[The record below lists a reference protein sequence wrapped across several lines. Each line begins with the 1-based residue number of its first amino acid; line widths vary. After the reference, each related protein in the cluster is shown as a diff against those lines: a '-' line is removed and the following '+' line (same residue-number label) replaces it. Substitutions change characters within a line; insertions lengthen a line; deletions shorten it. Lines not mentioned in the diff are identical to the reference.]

1 MYTFVTMPAKKEGAL
16 AAARAQ
22 IVSNRALHLN
32 AMAAGIPP
40 WIQSRPMVPKTW
52 SPFLPGPC
60 PPAHQQSNRM
70 DVDDADGEKGQSKK
84 GKKQKRE
91 EEADMQWLGDKV

>member
-1 MYTFVTMPAKKEGAL
+1 MPDKKEGVL
-16 AAARAQ
+16 NAARSQ
-22 IVSNRALHLN
+22 LVSNRELHAK

-52 SPFLPGPC
+52 SPFLPEPC
-60 PPAHQQSNRM
+60 PPAHQRSNRT
-70 DVDDADGEKGQSKK
+70 DVDEADGERGQGKK